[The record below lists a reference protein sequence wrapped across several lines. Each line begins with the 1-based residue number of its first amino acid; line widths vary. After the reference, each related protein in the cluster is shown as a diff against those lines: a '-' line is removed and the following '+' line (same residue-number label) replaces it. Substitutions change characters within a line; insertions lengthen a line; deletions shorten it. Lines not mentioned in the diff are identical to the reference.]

1 MKLRVSEYIANR
13 CVEFGL
19 EQVFMVTGGGA
30 MYLNDALG
38 GTPGLKVLFN
48 HHEQAAAM
56 AAEGYARIK
65 GKPAIVNVTSGPGG
79 INAMNGVFGA
89 YTDSVPMIV
98 ISGQVRYD
106 TTAHSTGVPFRQ
118 LGDQEFP
125 GTITCAATMSKYAQ
139 LIIEP
144 PSIRYHL
151 EKALHM
157 ATTGRPGPVWLD
169 VPVNVQGA
177 MVDPDTMP
185 GYDPNEDQ
193 ESHPAIPESLLD
205 QVVALLRGAKRP
217 VLMLGSGVRLAGAYP
232 DLMRLLDRLR
242 IPVVLGFNAHDLLGD
257 DHPLNCG
264 SPGSIGNR
272 PGNFTVQSADVLLTV
287 GTRLNIRQ
295 ISYNWKSF
303 ARNAKKIIVDI
314 DPLEFKKP
322 TVQAD
327 LAVLADAKDFLRG
340 LTDHLT
346 REPTIESPEWLAWCQ
361 ARKAKYPTV
370 LPEYWTR
377 NTPVNPYAFTEL
389 LGRALPANAVIGTG
403 NATVCICTFQALK
416 IKAGQRLFSNSG
428 SASMGYDLPAAIG
441 AACAAIPGQMVV
453 CLAGDGSIQMNLQ
466 ELQTIVSNQLPVK
479 IFLYNNNGYLSIKL
493 TQTNHFNRHFV
504 GSGPTSGVSFPEM
517 QRLAAAFGLPY
528 LRIESLDN
536 AAAVL
541 AQALAMPGPVI
552 CEIMLDADQPF
563 APRISSRRLED
574 GSMISTPL
582 EDMFPFLDRE
592 ELARNMIAP
601 ESP

>member
-1 MKLRVSEYIANR
+1 
-13 CVEFGL
+13 
-19 EQVFMVTGGGA
+19 MVTGGGA

-38 GTPGLKVLFN
+38 GAPGLAVLFN

-89 YTDSVPMIV
+89 YTDSVPMLV

-106 TTAHSTGVPFRQ
+106 TTAHSTGIAFRQ

-139 LIIEP
+139 MVTEAA
-144 PSIRYHL
+144 SIRYHL
-151 EKALHM
+151 EKALHL

-169 VPVNVQGA
+169 IPVNIQGA
-177 MVDPDTMP
+177 IVDTDTMQ
-185 GYDPNEDQ
+185 GYSPTLEE
-193 ESHPAIPESLLD
+193 ESRPAIPDATLD
-205 QVVALLRGAKRP
+205 EVVRLLRAAKRP
-217 VLMLGSGVRLAGAYP
+217 VLMLGAGVRLAGAYEQM
-232 DLMRLLDRLR
+232 LGALDQLR

-257 DHPLNCG
+257 DHPQNCG
-264 SPGSIGNR
+264 APGSIGNR
-272 PGNFTVQSADVLLTV
+272 YGNFTVQSADLLLTV

-303 ARNAKKIIVDI
+303 ARNAKKIMVDI

-322 TVQAD
+322 TVQPD
-327 LAVLADAKDFLRG
+327 MAVLADAKDFFGSLARR
-340 LTDHLT
+340 LAEHDAVST
-346 REPTIESPEWLAWCQ
+346 PQWLAWCQ
-361 ARKAKYPTV
+361 ERKLKYPTV
-370 LPEYWTR
+370 VPEYWAR
-377 NTPVNPYAFTEL
+377 NSPISPYAFTEL
-389 LGRALPANAVIGTG
+389 LGRALPADAVVATG

-441 AACAAIPGQMVV
+441 AARGARPGQTVV

-466 ELQTIVSNQLPVK
+466 ELQTIASNRLPIK
-479 IFLYNNNGYLSIKL
+479 IFVYNNQGYLSIKL

-504 GSGPTSGVSFPEM
+504 GSGPGSGVSFPEM
-517 QRLAAAFGLPY
+517 HKIAAAFGLPY
-528 LRIESLDN
+528 MRIDALD
-536 AAAVL
+536 AAAAGL
-541 AQALAMPGPVI
+541 AQALAAEGPLV
-552 CEIMLDADQPF
+552 CEVMLDPEQSF
-563 APRISSRRLED
+563 APRIASRRLED
-574 GSMISTPL
+574 GSLVSTPL
-582 EDMFPFLDRE
+582 EDMFPFLDRD
-592 ELARNMIAP
+592 ELAQNMLGSTP
-601 ESP
+601 D

>member
-1 MKLRVSEYIANR
+1 MKLRVSEYIAQR
-13 CVEFGL
+13 CVEFGI

-38 GTPGLKVLFN
+38 GAPGLKVLFN

-89 YTDSVPMIV
+89 YTDSVPMVV

-106 TTAHSTGVPFRQ
+106 TTAHAAGIPFRQ

-125 GTITCAATMSKYAQ
+125 GTITCAATMSKYAV
-139 LIIEP
+139 LITEP
-144 PSIRYHL
+144 QSIRYHL
-151 EKALHM
+151 EKALHL
-157 ATTGRPGPVWLD
+157 ATSGRPGPVWLD
-169 VPVNVQGA
+169 VPVNIQGA
-177 MVDPDTMP
+177 MVDTDTMP
-185 GYDPNEDQ
+185 AYDPAEDTVA
-193 ESHPAIPESLLD
+193 HPPIPDATLD
-205 QVVALLRGAKRP
+205 EVVRLLRAAKRP
-217 VLMLGSGVRLAGAYP
+217 VLMLGSGVRLAGAEQQ
-232 DLMRLLDRLR
+232 MRRLLEQLR

-303 ARNAKKIIVDI
+303 ARHAKKIVVDI
-314 DPLEFKKP
+314 DPLEFQKP
-322 TVQAD
+322 TIQPD
-327 LAVLADAKDFLRG
+327 LPVLADAQDFFTA
-340 LTDHLT
+340 LTARLLD
-346 REPTIESPEWLAWCQ
+346 EPLAAPDWLAWCQ
-361 ARKAKYPTV
+361 ARKAKYPAV
-370 LPEYWTR
+370 LPEYSAR
-377 NTPVNPYAFTEL
+377 QAPINPYAFTDV
-389 LGRALPANAVIGTG
+389 LGHVLPADAIIATG
-403 NATVCICTFQALK
+403 NATVCICTFQALR
-416 IKAGQRLFSNSG
+416 IKDGQRLFSNSG

-441 AACAAIPGQMVV
+441 AACGARPGQTVV

-466 ELQTIVSNQLPVK
+466 ELQTIVTNRLPVK
-479 IFLYNNNGYLSIKL
+479 VMLYNNNGYLSIKL

-504 GSGPTSGVSFPEM
+504 GSGPGSGVDFPEM
-517 QRLAAAFGLPY
+517 RKLAAAFGLPY
-528 LRIESLDN
+528 LRIESLDQ
-536 AAAVL
+536 AADVL
-541 AQALAMPGPVI
+541 ARTIAMPGPVI
-552 CEIMLDADQPF
+552 CEVMLDAEQAF

-574 GSMISTPL
+574 GSLVSAPL
-582 EDMFPFLDRE
+582 EDMFPFLDRD
-592 ELARNMIAP
+592 ELAQNMIAP
-601 ESP
+601 DQD